1 MPKPKQKSFPKSPYA
16 NLMTDLIFKKVFN
29 PDNEFTKVNLINLL
43 NDVLKPQLASP
54 IKDVL
59 SLDKEINSSGSRI
72 SRTSVFDL
80 HCKDSKNRTFIV
92 EVQIKQMEYFIKRS
106 FFYAGQAIVRQ
117 GVPGYRYDYNFNP
130 VYVIAISWPNLFA
143 DKRYVH
149 HLSLCDMKTKKQNR
163 DFASFTFLELQKFPG
178 IGTGRDALRNWMYLF
193 RYLHTLQKLPAKIQ
207 NGKFTRLL
215 KLTKVATLKKVELE
229 IYEKEVMS
237 LEWDEYAVKK
247 TRERLD
253 RELRE
258 KATRE
263 GLAKG
268 MATGLKK
275 GMKKGL
281 ATGLSKGLS
290 KGLAKGLAKG
300 LVKGLA
306 KGLVKGKSQGLAL
319 GMRKGLTEGEEKAK
333 IEMAK
338 NLQAEGLPLDVI
350 SRCTGFSIAKIKR
363 LK

>member
-1 MPKPKQKSFPKSPYA
+1 MPKQKQEHFSKSPYA

-29 PDNEFTKVNLINLL
+29 PDNAFTKVNLINLL
-43 NDVLKPQLASP
+43 NDVLKPQLVSP
-54 IKDVL
+54 IKGVL
-59 SLDKEINSSGSRI
+59 SLDKEMNFSGSRA

-80 HCKDSKNRTFIV
+80 HCKDSKSRTFIV

-117 GVPGYRYDYNFNP
+117 GVPGERYDYNFSP
-130 VYVIAISWPNLFA
+130 VYVVTISWPNLFA

-149 HLSLCDMKTKKQNR
+149 HLSLCDMKTHSQNR

-193 RYLHTLQKLPAKIQ
+193 RYLHTLQKLPAEIQ
-207 NGKFTRLL
+207 DGKFTRLL
-215 KLTKVATLKKVELE
+215 KLTKVAKLKKAEPE

-253 RELRE
+253 WELRE

-268 MATGLKK
+268 MR
-275 GMKKGL
+275 KGL
-281 ATGLSKGLS
+281 A
-290 KGLAKGLAKG
+290 
-300 LVKGLA
+300 
-306 KGLVKGKSQGLAL
+306 
-319 GMRKGLTEGEEKAK
+319 EGEAKAK
-333 IEMAK
+333 TEMAK
-338 NLQAEGLPLDVI
+338 NLRAEGLPLDVI
-350 SRCTGFSIAKIKR
+350 SRCTGFSVAKIKR